1 MMQALQELQ
10 QLHKLQVFTV
20 SPEWEGGSAR

>member
-1 MMQALQELQ
+1 MQALQELQ
-10 QLHKLQVFTV
+10 QLHELQVFPV